1 MIKPIQ
7 KDLTFGCEW
16 TFGQCLDYIT
26 YNNIFYKEKGTD
38 RWGSTIYVKTIFYK
52 KLKFFVKDIQRDSC
66 CIELPSKKYVFS
78 DLSTYNSDYLE
89 VRKLMY
95 SKDFKESSN
104 YDSIENEG
112 GGHIH
117 IGLQFL
123 KSKKEKNLFIRNM
136 NIFSINYPELSWI
149 FNNPFDKD
157 NSISLLA
164 NNECMGIINNECYG
178 DKDNGI
184 IFNNV
189 YNTMELRFFMMHR
202 SLEESHLHLSL
213 AFAIYN
219 YLYRLTKKDT
229 KLYMQYTDYDQFPK
243 TYAQSCKNAFNLFN
257 LLGLSEK
264 EINTIKKTRFKYMK
278 KRFEHDKYYKKR
290 ELCC

>member
-7 KDLTFGCEW
+7 RNLTFGVEHS
-16 TFGQCLDYIT
+16 FG
-26 YNNIFYKEKGTD
+26 NNIDYQQYRDIFYREVYSEGF
-38 RWGSTIYVKTIFYK
+38 WGRGKLIPTSFYK
-52 KLKFFVKDIQRDSC
+52 KVRKLSTPCRDSD
-66 CIELPSKKYVFS
+66 CIELPSRKFEFKYIK
-78 DLSTYNSDYLE
+78 TYDFEYLE
-89 VRKLMY
+89 LQKLML
-95 SKDFKESSN
+95 SKGLKESSS
-104 YDSIENEG
+104 YDAIENEG

-123 KSKKEKNLFIRNM
+123 KRGKEKNLFIRNM

-157 NSISLLA
+157 NSISLLD
-164 NNECMGIINNECYG
+164 NSECMGVINNVCSS
-178 DKDNGI
+178 DKEQGI
-184 IFNNV
+184 IYRDN

-219 YLYRLTKKDT
+219 YLYRLTKKGT

-243 TYAQSCKNAFNLFN
+243 TYAQACRNAIALFN
-257 LLGLSEK
+257 LLGLSEE
-264 EINTIKKTRFKYMK
+264 EITTIKKTRFKYMK
-278 KRFEHDKYYKKR
+278 QRFEHDKYYKKR
-290 ELCC
+290 ELLC